1 MMKYITFVYKW
12 NSRELRKIILAILKS
27 WMADNIKRL
36 NYVQNYS
43 LQEKWIKK
51 EEEKLLLIHTENVD
65 DLLVFFSKNFPQIE
79 KIDIN

>member
-27 WMADNIKRL
+27 WMADNIKRV

-65 DLLVFFSKNFPQIE
+65 DLLIFLSKNFPQIE

>member
-65 DLLVFFSKNFPQIE
+65 DLLVFLSKNFPQIE

>member
-36 NYVQNYS
+36 NYAQNYS

-65 DLLVFFSKNFPQIE
+65 DLLVFLSKNFPQIE

>member
-1 MMKYITFVYKW
+1 MMKYMTFVYKW

-36 NYVQNYS
+36 NYAQNYS

-51 EEEKLLLIHTENVD
+51 EEEKMVLIHTENVD
-65 DLLVFFSKNFPQIE
+65 DLLVFLSKNFPQIE

>member
-51 EEEKLLLIHTENVD
+51 EEEKMVLIHTENVD
-65 DLLVFFSKNFPQIE
+65 DLLVFLSKNFPQIE

>member
-65 DLLVFFSKNFPQIE
+65 DLLIFLSKNFPQIE